1 MSRSLVLVLAACLA
15 ACGQVTTPDGSCLTD
30 FDCEPDQ
37 LCGLQGVCL
46 LCSNCERGRVG
57 TCTVP
62 VFPGER
68 EPDSA
73 WLEPGGD
80 GEVLVYAY
88 SCDQG
93 ATEYRYSRGPDD
105 ECFDPEPTV
114 SDECGLE

>member
-1 MSRSLVLVLAACLA
+1 VSRSLVLVLAACLA
-15 ACGQVTTPDGSCLTD
+15 ACGQVSTPDNSCLTD

-62 VFPGER
+62 VFPGGQ
-68 EPDSA
+68 EPDGVRLDS
-73 WLEPGGD
+73 D
-80 GEVLVYAY
+80 DFGEVLVYMY
-88 SCDQG
+88 FCDQG
-93 ATEYRYSRGPDD
+93 VTEYRYVRGPGD